1 MSTIDNFELVWKF
14 KADTFSERLSDGIL
28 CVIIDDPS
36 TTKLNSFSNYRKI
49 LKSGYTEDN
58 INLLLDIYS
67 AEVIKHLTVITF
79 DSTKAETLDDA
90 IKYISE
96 ENVKYNY
103 LASQLINTDELK
115 EKFITFVKNQR
126 KDGNKI
132 ATLVIGN
139 APTKGNQHVI
149 SLDFNKVIM
158 ADNKTEL
165 TAEEFS
171 VYYGAGCACCDLSK
185 SMTNHKFTYVK
196 KCILKDGADV
206 DDIEANGGVYL
217 YFDRDLD
224 CIVGSTGINTKTT
237 IDDDESKD
245 LKDIR
250 TDRIINMIYTD
261 MKYIWKNSYLGVNN
275 SYKQKKLLVGDFNSY
290 FRELESNFV
299 LDDSKENSCN
309 LDKESIVEWLDG
321 QGVDTSKMKDEEIFS
336 YDTDI
341 NVFVDGIVNITKTM
355 EKIKINMDA
364 E

>member
-14 KADTFSERLSDGIL
+14 KADTFSERLSDGIV
-28 CVIIDDPS
+28 CIIIDDPS

-58 INLLLDIYS
+58 INLLLDIYTN
-67 AEVIKHLTVITF
+67 EDIKHLTVVSF
-79 DSTKAETLDDA
+79 DSTKDETIDNATKIID
-90 IKYISE
+90 E
-96 ENVKYNY
+96 ENVKFNY
-103 LASQLINTDELK
+103 LASTLANTAEIKNKL
-115 EKFITFVKNQR
+115 ITFVKLQR
-126 KDGNKI
+126 QAGNRI
-132 ATLVIGN
+132 ATLVLGN
-139 APTKGNQHVI
+139 SPVKDNACVI
-149 SLDFNKVIM
+149 SLDFTNVTMGDGTVK
-158 ADNKTEL
+158 

-171 VYYGAGCACCDLSK
+171 VYYASACACCDLSK
-185 SMTNHKFTYVK
+185 SMTYHKFTYVK
-196 KCILKDGADV
+196 KCDLADDA
-206 DDIEANGGVYL
+206 DDIESNGGVYL
-217 YFDRDLD
+217 FFDRDLD

-237 IDDDESKD
+237 IGDDESKD

-261 MKYIWKNSYLGVNN
+261 MKFIWKNSYLGVNN
-275 SYKQKKLLVGDFNSY
+275 SYKKKKLLVGDFNSY

-309 LDKESIVEWLDG
+309 LDRESIIEWLDS

-341 NVFVDGIVNITKTM
+341 NVFVDGVVNITKTM